1 MSTKSGMD
9 AGDQSDSY
17 IFLQVLEA
25 VLDLLAL
32 HHNCLPPIIVLHALG
47 LSPMVQPQDQVA
59 LHPMMLPQQD
69 PLCAK
74 DQASHFA
81 NLAIPNWC
89 PNWCPKCPTGL
100 QRQASN
106 ARQILSALVGKDMI
120 FQLRPSPT

>member
-1 MSTKSGMD
+1 MD

-106 ARQILSALVGKDMI
+106 ARQIISALVGKDMI
-120 FQLRPSPT
+120 FQLN